1 MRSAGLKEHVW
12 LPGRRDDVA
21 ELLRGFDVFSLS
33 SRVEG
38 ISNTILEAMATGLPV
53 VATRVGGNAELVE
66 EGVTGALVRSGS
78 PEALAVALATY
89 IDDREIRRAHG
100 RAARARAEHDFAM
113 GSMVSRYMEVYD
125 DLFAGVSRRVTEE
138 SSTPCAE

>member
-1 MRSAGLKEHVW
+1 M
-12 LPGRRDDVA
+12 
-21 ELLRGFDVFSLS
+21 
-33 SRVEG
+33 
-38 ISNTILEAMATGLPV
+38 
-53 VATRVGGNAELVE
+53 
-66 EGVTGALVRSGS
+66 
-78 PEALAVALATY
+78 ALATY